1 MIFSLTSIFL
11 AILWIILGTSYIK
24 WHPLLVLFSAALFLA
39 VLLNIPPLET
49 LELIKEG
56 FGKIVK
62 NIGLLILF
70 GTIIGFVLERSHAT
84 LSIAK
89 WVLKH
94 LNRFPLPYS
103 VSCIGYIISI
113 PVFCDAA
120 FILMSSLVKDLSRIT
135 KKNIIFLSVCLATGL
150 YSAHVFVPPTPG
162 PIVASEIIGAD
173 IGLLFLIGIIV
184 GGIVSIAGYIWIKF
198 FFKKEFEL
206 NLKEIKSYEFISD
219 RSIVSFLPIVLP
231 ILLISASTI
240 IKYPG
245 LEINQFQIL
254 EFFELIGK
262 PEIALLFGFITTL
275 IFLRKDKIKD
285 TPIWTIKSLKDSFEI
300 LLITGSGGAL
310 GYIIRESGII
320 ESLSLNNVTGL
331 ASILSV
337 FISAAIIKTIQ
348 GSSTVAIVTTCA
360 ITAPLLQSIG
370 MTSELEKVILII
382 SIGSGAMTISHIN
395 DSYFWVVSKYSNIE
409 MNDVLKYFSSATLIQ
424 GLTGLFMSIIIF
436 IFLN

>member
-1 MIFSLTSIFL
+1 MVSTFISY
-11 AILWIILGTSYIK
+11 LGIK
-24 WHPLLVLFSAALFLA
+24 
-39 VLLNIPPLET
+39 NIPVSLN
-49 LELIKEG
+49 
-56 FGKIVK
+56 V
-62 NIGLLILF
+62 
-70 GTIIGFVLERSHAT
+70 IGF
-84 LSIAK
+84 
-89 WVLKH
+89 
-94 LNRFPLPYS
+94 
-103 VSCIGYIISI
+103 IISI

-120 FILMSSLVKDLSRIT
+120 FILMSSIVKDLSRIS

-184 GGIVSIAGYIWIKF
+184 GPMVSMAGYIWIKF
-198 FFKKEFEL
+198 LFKKEFEI
-206 NLKEIKSYEFISD
+206 NPKEIKSYEFISD

-240 IKYPG
+240 IKYPN
-245 LEINQFQIL
+245 LEINQFQFLKI
-254 EFFELIGK
+254 FQLIGK
-262 PEIALLFGFITTL
+262 PEIALLLGLITTL
-275 IFLRKDKIKD
+275 IFLKKEMIKD
-285 TPIWTIKSLKDSFEI
+285 APLWTIKSLKDSFEI

-320 ESLSLNNVTGL
+320 DSLSLNNVTGL

-337 FISAAIIKTIQ
+337 FISASIIKTIQ

-360 ITAPLLQSIG
+360 ITAPILQSIG

-409 MNDVLKYFSSATLIQ
+409 MNNVLKFFSTATLVQ
-424 GLTGLFMSIIIF
+424 GLSGLLVSITLY
-436 IFLN
+436 IFLT